1 MDGVV
6 LVEVG
11 GGEHTA
17 EGDAEEHADDVEPHR
32 SPPVA
37 IRRTKVVRIAV
48 AMKVTVTAT
57 LAGERWAVP
66 HMPWPEVQPPA
77 TAAP

>member
-11 GGEHTA
+11 GSEHAT
-17 EGDAEEHADDVEPHR
+17 EGDTEEHADDVEPHR

-48 AMKVTVTAT
+48 AMNVAVTAM
-57 LAGERWAVP
+57 LAGER
-66 HMPWPEVQPPA
+66 
-77 TAAP
+77 

>member
-1 MDGVV
+1 M
-6 LVEVG
+6 
-11 GGEHTA
+11 
-17 EGDAEEHADDVEPHR
+17 
-32 SPPVA
+32 
-37 IRRTKVVRIAV
+37 VRIVV

-77 TAAP
+77 TAAPQPNSLAPPNTREVVAHNGNTSRMASNPDRISAPSRNT